1 MSASGGSFERAS
13 IRSRFFMTGDST
25 PLFVQVVCRSSDRPI
40 FNYFRDRCSCL
51 VLKASGA
58 LMHTTKPARLVVVCT
73 LLLAVSFTV
82 AQQPQVPQRIAAGY
96 RTIREADLKADLN
109 FLASDS
115 TQGRLSLTNGDQVA
129 IDWIASEFAKA
140 GLKPAFDGSY
150 LQPVPLI
157 EYRGDRTQGFVS
169 LKRAGAE
176 KKWQFPEV
184 FGAFPHDV
192 DVTAD
197 VVFAG
202 FGITAPGL
210 HYDDYAGIDAK
221 GKIVLI
227 FDHEPQEN
235 DPASIFNGTGNTR
248 YATTRVKAMNAQQHG
263 AVGVLIVAEPNRKHP
278 SNQERVARIGGATTR
293 KDPLPSQALA
303 DDALQIPAAIVSD
316 AVAAELMA
324 NAGSSPAELQK
335 TIDTD
340 LKPQSRPL
348 PHTSVTLHLRNL
360 FSHP

>member
-1 MSASGGSFERAS
+1 MWRRLPNTAAGAILHYHFPMRMFVLFLPALLFAQPPARFQTGYDS
-13 IRSRFFMTGDST
+13 IR
-25 PLFVQVVCRSSDRPI
+25 PPI
-40 FNYFRDRCSCL
+40 
-51 VLKASGA
+51 
-58 LMHTTKPARLVVVCT
+58 
-73 LLLAVSFTV
+73 
-82 AQQPQVPQRIAAGY
+82 
-96 RTIREADLKADLN
+96 LKADLT
-109 FLASDS
+109 FISSDALD
-115 TQGRLSLTNGDQVA
+115 GRMSLQRGSEVA
-129 IDWIASEFAKA
+129 IQWIAGEFAKA
-140 GLKPAFDGSY
+140 GLKPAAGDSY

-157 EYRGDRTQGFVS
+157 EFATDRNLTS
-169 LKRAGAE
+169 LNITYDNRH
-176 KKWQFPEV
+176 EV
-184 FGAFPHDV
+184 FHAPDARANF
-192 DVTAD
+192 AD
-197 VVFAG
+197 EISVAAAVVFAG
-202 FGITAPGL
+202 YGITAPEL

-324 NAGSSPAELQK
+324 KAGSTPAELQK
-335 TIDTD
+335 AIDAD

-348 PHTSVTLHLRNL
+348 PDTSV
-360 FSHP
+360 